1 MQPAYTLPD
10 HKLRLYRRDDLP
22 SDAPLVLT
30 FLQAHEADAVA
41 AQLDVPLALLVWDR
55 SDWEAA
61 FSPWAAPR
69 AFKKAPDFSGAAA
82 ATLADIT
89 ALLPPL
95 AQRLSLQ
102 PRWCGIVGYS
112 LAGLFAAW
120 SAYHTSP
127 FTRIA
132 CVSGSLWFDG
142 WTDFARRQPL
152 QTPPERAYFSLGAS
166 EKDSRNPRLAA
177 VESATRAT
185 VAHWQAQGIPSHFA
199 LNPGGHFDDIAARCA
214 AAIQQLASDS

>member
-22 SDAPLVLT
+22 NEAPLVLT

-41 AQLDVPLALLVWDR
+41 ALLDAPVVLLSWDR
-55 SDWEAA
+55 CDWEAA
-61 FSPWAAPR
+61 FSPWPAPR
-69 AFKKAPDFSGAAA
+69 AFKKAPDFSGSAA

-89 ALLPPL
+89 TLLPTL
-95 AQRLSLQ
+95 EQRFALQ

-120 SAYHTSP
+120 SAYHASP
-127 FTRIA
+127 FTHIA

-142 WTDFARRQPL
+142 WTNFARRQPL
-152 QTPPERAYFSLGAS
+152 QSAPARAYFSLGAS

-185 VAHWQAQGIPSHFA
+185 AAHWQQQGIATHFA
-199 LNPGGHFDDIAARCA
+199 LNPGGHFDDIAARTA
-214 AAIQQLASDS
+214 AAINWLAAD

>member
-10 HKLRLYRRDDLP
+10 PKLRLYRRDDLP
-22 SDAPLVLT
+22 NEAPLVLT

-41 AQLDVPLALLVWDR
+41 ALLDAPVVLLSWDR
-55 SDWEAA
+55 CDWEAA
-61 FSPWAAPR
+61 FSPWPAPR
-69 AFKKAPDFSGAAA
+69 AFKKAPDFSGSAA

-89 ALLPPL
+89 TLLPTL
-95 AQRLSLQ
+95 EQRFALQ
-102 PRWCGIVGYS
+102 PRWRAIVGYS

-120 SAYHTSP
+120 SAYHASP
-127 FTRIA
+127 FTHIA

-152 QTPPERAYFSLGAS
+152 QSAPARAYFSLGAS

-177 VESATRAT
+177 IESATRAT
-185 VAHWQAQGIPSHFA
+185 AAHWQQQGIATHFA